1 MKNLA
6 VPTAILVGTL
16 AAPFLRAQ
24 APSSQSGAATPVF
37 EVASIKLNT
46 SGSNGIMIGNQPG
59 GRLTV
64 TNGTLRT
71 LIGFAYRLPP
81 GAQVIGGPSWLNSDH
96 FDIVAKAPA
105 EFAGAQPGPPPFQQ
119 ANQAPNPM
127 QLMMQ
132 ALLAERFQLAVH
144 TESREAPIY
153 TLVFARNDQ
162 KLGPKIHPSTTDC
175 AALARGRQSQPGP
188 PPMPAF
194 GEPML
199 CGMRMGPGTLSAGN
213 VTMTAL
219 AANLS
224 GIAQRPVFDRTG
236 LTDVFD
242 VDLSWTP
249 DQMPQ
254 GRGDPPPGAPAP
266 PPIDPNGPSLFTAIQ
281 EQLGLK
287 LESTRGPVDVL
298 VIDKAE
304 HPTVD

>member
-1 MKNLA
+1 MKSL
-6 VPTAILVGTL
+6 VIPTAILVGALT
-16 AAPFLRAQ
+16 APFLRAQ
-24 APSSQSGAATPVF
+24 APAPQSGAAAPTF

-46 SGSNGIMIGNQPG
+46 SGTNAIMIGNQPG

-64 TNGTLRT
+64 TNATLRT
-71 LIGFAYRLPP
+71 LINFAYRLPP

-96 FDIVAKAPA
+96 YDIVAKAPA
-105 EFAGAQPGPPPFQQ
+105 EFANAQGPAPFQQ
-119 ANQAPNPM
+119 PNQAPNPM

-132 ALLAERFQLAVH
+132 ALLAERFQIVVH
-144 TESREAPIY
+144 MESREGPVY
-153 TLVFARNDQ
+153 SLVFARNDQ

-175 AALARGRQSQPGP
+175 AALARGRQGQPGP
-188 PPMPAF
+188 PLMPAF

-199 CGMRMGPGTLSAGN
+199 CGMRMGPGTMSAGN

-224 GIAQRPVFDRTG
+224 GIAQRPVVDRTG
-236 LTDVFD
+236 LPGLFD

-254 GRGDPPPGAPAP
+254 ARGEPPPGAPAP
-266 PPIDPNGPSLFTAIQ
+266 PAIDPNGPSLFTAIQ

-287 LESTRGPVDVL
+287 LDSTRGPVDVL

-304 HPTVD
+304 HPTED